1 MLKFKFKLET
11 VLKHRAVLE
20 EQAMQAFAEAQ
31 SRLAAC
37 IARAAALELQFQQV
51 VLSRPSSFD
60 ACEIEQL
67 ALRERHLDSLRRQIE
82 EQERMREG
90 LEARLED
97 SRVLL
102 VRTRQNRQT
111 VDRLREIDLAE
122 YRKLVDKAEQDA
134 MDELATIRFE
144 RAG

>member
-122 YRKLVDKAEQDA
+122 YRKSVDKAEQDA